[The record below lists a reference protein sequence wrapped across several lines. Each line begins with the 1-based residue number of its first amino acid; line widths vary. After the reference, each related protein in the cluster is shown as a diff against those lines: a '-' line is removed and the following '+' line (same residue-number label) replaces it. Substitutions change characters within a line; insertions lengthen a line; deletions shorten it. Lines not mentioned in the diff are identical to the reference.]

1 MDGAVRSTIM
11 AAPILEL
18 NRRRWTVDEYW
29 KMAEDGILHP
39 DDRVELLDGDV
50 VMMSPIGPHHG
61 NVVDALT
68 GLLVPR
74 LQGIAV
80 VRVQGAI
87 QLDEYSQPQPD
98 LALLRRREGGYR
110 EDQPRPGDIFLVIEV
125 AKTSLTTD
133 LEVKVPLYARAGIPE
148 VWVIDLDNAVLLA
161 HRDPAGDR
169 YASVESYRADAEVTV
184 AKLPRVSLALEE
196 ILDE

>member
-1 MDGAVRSTIM
+1 
-11 AAPILEL
+11 
-18 NRRRWTVDEYW
+18 
-29 KMAEDGILHP
+29 
-39 DDRVELLDGDV
+39 
-50 VMMSPIGPHHG
+50 MMSPIGPHHG

-148 VWVIDLDNAVLLA
+148 VWVIDLSGNELLLHRNPSA
-161 HRDPAGDR
+161 HGYQLVRAYG
-169 YASVESYRADAEVTV
+169 RADVVRV
-184 AKLPRVSLALEE
+184 ADLPEATLSLNE
-196 ILDE
+196 ILDG